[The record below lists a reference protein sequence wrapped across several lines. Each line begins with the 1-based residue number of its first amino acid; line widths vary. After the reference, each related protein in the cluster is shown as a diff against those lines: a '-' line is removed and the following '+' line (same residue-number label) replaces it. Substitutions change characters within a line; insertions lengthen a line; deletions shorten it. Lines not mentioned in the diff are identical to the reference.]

1 MISSATLYRLSGLA
15 LLVGAL
21 LSIIVDIVEDL
32 FISVEDPHQILSA
45 SWLIVMLL
53 SAFSSLLI
61 VGGLP
66 GILVRQR
73 AQAGWLGLLG
83 FVLTLVSG
91 ILLTGLTITRLL
103 VFPYLAAA
111 APQLLTGDSPPA
123 SVITYTLVAALL
135 VVVGA
140 ALFGV
145 ATMRA
150 GVFPRWAGLLLIL
163 GVALNL
169 ALFVPLPNPI
179 IGGVFDKMADVL
191 FSLGLA
197 WMGFAL
203 LAQGEA
209 PIAQSLATSQLSA

>member
-1 MISSATLYRLSGLA
+1 MISSAMLYRLSGLA

-21 LSIIVDIVEDL
+21 LSISVDIAEDL
-32 FISVEDPHQILSA
+32 FISVEDPHQVLSA
-45 SWLIVMLL
+45 SWLTVMLL
-53 SAFSSLLI
+53 STLSSVLI

-83 FVLTLVSG
+83 CVLTLVSG

-103 VFPYLAAA
+103 TTPYLAAT
-111 APQLLTGDSPPA
+111 APQLLTEGSPPA
-123 SVITYTLVAALL
+123 SFVTYTLVATLL

-140 ALFGV
+140 TLLGI

-150 GVFPRWAGLLLIL
+150 GVFPRWAGLLLIV

-169 ALFVPLPNPI
+169 AQFVPLPNLMLGI
-179 IGGVFDKMADVL
+179 FDKMADVL
-191 FSLGLA
+191 VSLGLG

-203 LAQGEA
+203 LARSEA
-209 PIAQSLATSQLSA
+209 TLVQPPVAAQVSA

>member
-21 LSIIVDIVEDL
+21 LSLIVDVAEDL
-32 FISVEDPHQILSA
+32 FISIEDPHQVLSA
-45 SWLIVMLL
+45 SWLTVMLL
-53 SAFSSLLI
+53 STISSVLV

-103 VFPYLAAA
+103 VFPYLAAT
-111 APQLLTGDSPPA
+111 APQLLTGDSPPV
-123 SVITYTLVAALL
+123 SIIMYTLVAALL

-140 ALFGV
+140 ALLGV

-150 GVFPRWAGLLLIL
+150 GVFPRWAGLLLIV

-169 ALFVPLPNPI
+169 ALLVPLPNPI
-179 IGGVFDKMADVL
+179 IAGVFDKLADVL
-191 FSLGLA
+191 VSLGLG
-197 WMGFAL
+197 WMGFVL
-203 LAQGEA
+203 LARSEVSLVQPLEA
-209 PIAQSLATSQLSA
+209 AQVSA

>member
-1 MISSATLYRLSGLA
+1 MISSAALYRLSGLA

-21 LSIIVDIVEDL
+21 LSIIVDIAEDL
-32 FISVEDPHQILSA
+32 FISVADPHQVLSA
-45 SWLIVMLL
+45 SWLTVMLVSTL
-53 SAFSSLLI
+53 SSVLI

-83 FVLTLVSG
+83 FVLTLASG

-103 VFPYLAAA
+103 VTPYLAAT

-123 SVITYTLVAALL
+123 SYITYTLVAALL
-135 VVVGA
+135 VAVGA
-140 ALFGV
+140 ALLGV

-150 GVFPRWAGLLLIL
+150 GVFPRWAGLLLIV

-179 IGGVFDKMADVL
+179 LGGIFDKMADVL
-191 FSLGLA
+191 FSLGLG

-203 LAQGEA
+203 LARSEA
-209 PIAQSLATSQLSA
+209 ALAQALVAPQASV